1 MRLIFLHT
9 CVQLVVLLCEVV
21 EPLGAEGSGH
31 RDRVLVI
38 IVHFYFR
45 SESPFPDSMIE
56 LATTRHAA
64 IISTQ

>member
-9 CVQLVVLLCEVV
+9 CVQLVVLFWEVV

-31 RDRVLVI
+31 RDKGLVM
-38 IVHFYFR
+38 IVHFYFQ

-56 LATTRHAA
+56 LASTKHTC